1 MQEDYFEQVRRVAA
15 WSMAKM
21 ATVAPD
27 NTLTPLKQMCLK
39 ATSKYMAVLD
49 TKCHDLPISL
59 LKDLLPYLNIVDLDR
74 VQPAL
79 NLKGISTYS
88 AWVGIYRDMMG
99 PREVIDLRTEEDSK
113 LKVMHT
119 LFQFMFYGYRFRG
132 DIKYISNINF
142 NALLLMMAKYIVQLR
157 LLPSSYIRS
166 YTTELRPVLSVLEA
180 SVRCVEIRNPM
191 EVSRKNPNFLYVL
204 HRILDH
210 GRARD
215 VFIRDPD
222 PISLA
227 WILCGRGSQCS
238 HHRCPTTLGHG
249 EQVKCVSNHVTAT
262 AEDEP
267 GTHNLL
273 ERQETSEGEQVPG
286 IPCKRPRLSLPPEE
300 KDIGLPK
307 STCKCLDPDRLC
319 QRFTANAGLKKEAC
333 PRGQIHCLQIWN
345 CYDNIVPVLTSFL
358 PTWLCLRSLTLESTD
373 IFMVVNVLSLARSLK
388 QLSENSSSSLVD
400 LSVAVLPNPSLMQ
413 TLLDACPLIR
423 SFSVEIFPNS
433 EEGRSCA
440 GESPPSTCTDVPLE
454 KLSIKAPLL
463 VTMWE
468 YHLSVLK
475 HSPNLKT
482 LHIAGIRLTN
492 SKLLTTLM
500 ESNRCLKNLHF
511 EDMNLADCHSEI
523 FTLLANCKLESLTL
537 KSCRLLE
544 KCNNKEDFLQQL
556 VDSLRRVQS
565 LQSLNLSQNRLAKN
579 VTTLGGLFTGPSP
592 STIKELDISA
602 NFIQSAELLQLG
614 RLLVAHQPPQRLNLN
629 LRQNPLDRDQEECD
643 NALSMLFRVCEPLT
657 DKWNSRDTMAD
668 HISNM

>member
-1 MQEDYFEQVRRVAA
+1 
-15 WSMAKM
+15 MAKM
-21 ATVAPD
+21 ATITHD

-39 ATSKYMAVLD
+39 ATSSYMAVLG
-49 TKCHDLPISL
+49 TKCHDLPVSL
-59 LKDLLPYLNIVDLDR
+59 LKDLLPYLNIVDLDL

-99 PREVIDLRTEEDSK
+99 PREVIDVHTEEDSK
-113 LKVMHT
+113 QKVMHT

-142 NALLLMMAKYIVQLR
+142 NSLLLMMAKYIVQLR

-166 YTTELRPVLSVLEA
+166 YTTELRPVLSILET
-180 SVRCVEIRNPM
+180 SVRCVEIRNPI

-204 HRILDH
+204 HRIIDH
-210 GRARD
+210 GKARD

-227 WILCGRGSQCS
+227 WILCGRGSQFS
-238 HHRCPTTLGHG
+238 HHRCPTTFGHG
-249 EQVKCVSNHVTAT
+249 EQLKCISNHVTAT
-262 AEDEP
+262 AEEES
-267 GTHNLL
+267 GAHLRL
-273 ERQETSEGEQVPG
+273 ERQKAADCR
-286 IPCKRPRLSLPPEE
+286 IPHKRPRLSLPPEE
-300 KDIGLPK
+300 KDLGLPT
-307 STCKCLDPDRLC
+307 STCKCLEPDRLC
-319 QRFTANAGLKKEAC
+319 QMFHANAGLKEEAC
-333 PRGQIHCLQIWN
+333 PLGQIHTLQMWN
-345 CYDNIVPVLTSFL
+345 CYDNIVPVLISFL

-388 QLSENSSSSLVD
+388 QLSENSSSCLID
-400 LSVAVLPNPSLMQ
+400 LNVAVLPNPSLMQ
-413 TLLDACPLIR
+413 TLLDACPNLR
-423 SFSVEIFPNS
+423 SFSVEIYPNS
-433 EEGRSCA
+433 EEDRSCA
-440 GESPPSTCTDVPLE
+440 GESSQSTCTDLPLE

-475 HSPNLKT
+475 NSPNLTT
-482 LHIAGIRLTN
+482 LQITGIRLTN
-492 SKLLTTLM
+492 SKLLTTLS

-523 FTLLANCKLESLTL
+523 FTLLASCKLERLTL

-544 KCNNKEDFLQQL
+544 KCSNKEEFLRRL
-556 VDSLRRVQS
+556 VDSLRRVSS
-565 LQSLNLSQNRLAKN
+565 LQTLNLSQNRLAKN
-579 VTTLGGLFTGPSP
+579 VTALGDLFTGSTP

-602 NFIQSAELLQLG
+602 NFIQSAELLQFG
-614 RLLVAHQPPQRLNLN
+614 RLLVTHQPPQRLNLD

-643 NALSMLFRVCEPLT
+643 KALSMLFRVCEPLT